1 MSCGIRTRI
10 SLDMDEARVLI
21 LMFKSG
27 DADSDI
33 VITKVFKQGN
43 RVS

>member
-1 MSCGIRTRI
+1 VSCGIRAHI
-10 SLDMDEARVLI
+10 SLDMDEARVLTF
-21 LMFKSG
+21 MFKSG
-27 DADSDI
+27 DGDSDI